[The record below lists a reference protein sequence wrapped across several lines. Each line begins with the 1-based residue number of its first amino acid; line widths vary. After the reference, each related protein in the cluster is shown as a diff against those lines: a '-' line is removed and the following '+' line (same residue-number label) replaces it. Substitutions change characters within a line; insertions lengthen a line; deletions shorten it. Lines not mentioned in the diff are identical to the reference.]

1 MNTVLFFVFLVLLSG
16 CAGYHPR
23 PLSPADTAASL
34 ERRTMDSAGLKEF
47 LEKNIRKEIK
57 PWPPRCWDFAMLNL
71 AALYY
76 HPDMDVAR
84 ARWGVA
90 EAEVV
95 SAGGRPN
102 PRISFMGQHHS
113 MTAGGLSPWTSG
125 LSFDIPIETAGKR
138 GYRIRKAEHLSDA
151 ALLNITASAWQ
162 VRSRLRKSLQNLYSA
177 TVRKRLLNDRLAV
190 QQEITRLFEERFA
203 AGESSQFEVSRVRL
217 AANKT
222 RLLRSEAQRQKA
234 EARAALA
241 QALGLQVSAMKGVSV
256 SFKLFEEVP
265 VVVGLQETRRQAL
278 LSRPDVL
285 AALSEYEASQSAL
298 QFEVARQYPDIHL
311 GPGYEWDQGDNK
323 WSLGF
328 SIALPLFNRHEGP
341 IEEAEA
347 RRKESAAK
355 FAALQA
361 RIVGEIDR
369 ALAAYGEAIR
379 KVQVADSLVSAE
391 NSRMQVMQA
400 RFALGEA
407 DRLDLEAMRLE
418 FSSAE
423 LSRFD
428 ALVSAI
434 ADLGTLEDAIQQPL
448 IEQEVPPGMP
458 PSYLPSGEGIHNTGM
473 KK

>member
-1 MNTVLFFVFLVLLSG
+1 MNTVLFVVSLVLLSG

-23 PLSPADTAASL
+23 PLSPADTAAAL
-34 ERRTMDSAGLKEF
+34 ERRTMDSAGLKAF
-47 LEKNIRKEIK
+47 LEKNIRKELK

-84 ARWGVA
+84 AKWGVA

-113 MTAGGLSPWTSG
+113 RTAGGLSPWTSG
-125 LSFDIPIETAGKR
+125 FSFDIPVETAGKR

-151 ALLNITASAWQ
+151 ALLNITATAWQ

-177 TVRKRLLNDRLAV
+177 TMRERLLNDRLAI
-190 QQEITRLFEERFA
+190 QQEITRLFEERLA
-203 AGESSQFEVSRVRL
+203 AGESSQFEVTRVRL
-217 AANKT
+217 DANKT
-222 RLLRSEAQRQKA
+222 RLLRSEAERQKA

-241 QALGLQVSAMKGVSV
+241 QALGLQVSAVNGVRI
-256 SFKLFEEVP
+256 SFKLFEKVP
-265 VVVGLQETRRQAL
+265 AAVGLQEIRRQAL

-328 SIALPLFNRHEGP
+328 SIELPLFNRNEGP

-361 RIVGEIDR
+361 RILGEIDR
-369 ALAAYGEAIR
+369 ALAAYGEVIR
-379 KVQVADSLVSAE
+379 KLQVADSLVSAE
-391 NSRMQVMQA
+391 SSHMQAMQA
-400 RFALGEA
+400 RFALGA
-407 DRLDLEAMRLE
+407 SDRLDLEQAKLE
-418 FSSAE
+418 LSSAE

-428 ALVSAI
+428 ALVSAEEN
-434 ADLGTLEDAIQQPL
+434 LGRLEDAVQQPL
-448 IEQEVPPGMP
+448 IEWENTPGTAS
-458 PSYLPSGEGIHNTGM
+458 SYLQPGEKIKGRRAE
-473 KK
+473 K